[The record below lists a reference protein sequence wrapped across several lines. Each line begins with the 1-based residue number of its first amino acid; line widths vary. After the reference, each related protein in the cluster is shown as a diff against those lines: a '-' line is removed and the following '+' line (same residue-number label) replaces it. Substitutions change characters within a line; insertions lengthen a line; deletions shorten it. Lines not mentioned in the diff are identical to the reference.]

1 MGLSIGLDTAVTG
14 LRAAQLAIDTT
25 AHNVANANTEGYSR
39 QEVLFRA
46 IPPARSRWRNP
57 GVPLQDIGLGVDASR
72 IRRLRDALLDV
83 QYRDV
88 RRGYDQYQAEA
99 AALRR
104 AETALSEPSD
114 LGLQQQL
121 VRFFNTFRDLAA
133 HPESIAARAATI
145 EQGVTLSTAF
155 QRTYAL
161 LAAQRTDLD
170 AAVDVKV
177 QEINEK
183 AQEVAALNQQIQ
195 LVTLAGGTPNDLL
208 DRRDLLLDDLA
219 GLAGVTVQDGP
230 SGAVDVLIGGRKLVD
245 GVTANTL
252 AAVPDPGNNNFKKVV
267 WAADNADAGITAG
280 EVAGII
286 RARDVHVTGLM
297 TALDTLAG
305 ALIAAVNARHQSG
318 YGLNGATG
326 LNFFTGSGAAD
337 IAVNPTLQGSPES
350 LAAADTPGEPGNPN
364 TARAIAAVQDA
375 LLMNGG
381 TATLDDYYRAT
392 VAALGVSASQAEA
405 QMNGQEAVLKHID
418 AERQAVMGVSVD
430 EEMSN
435 LIKFQR
441 AYQAAARVISTVDE
455 MLDTL
460 INRT

>member
-133 HPESIAARAATI
+133 HPEAIAARAATI

>member
-25 AHNVANANTEGYSR
+25 AHNVANANTDGYSR

-46 IPPARSRWRNP
+46 IPPAQSRWRSP

-104 AETALSEPSD
+104 AETVLSEPSD

-133 HPESIAARAATI
+133 QPESIAARAATI
-145 EQGVTLSTAF
+145 EQGVTLSAAF

-230 SGAVDVLIGGRKLVD
+230 SGSVDVLIGGRKLVD
-245 GVTANTL
+245 GVTANAL

-267 WAADNADAGITAG
+267 WAADSADAGITAG

-297 TALDTLAG
+297 GGLDALAG
-305 ALIAAVNARHQSG
+305 ALIAAVNARHQVG

-326 LNFFTGSGAAD
+326 LDFFTGSGAAD

-350 LAAADTPGEPGNPN
+350 LAASDTPGEPGNPN
-364 TARAIAAVQDA
+364 TARSIAAVQDA

-381 TATLDDYYRAT
+381 TATLDDYYRAM
-392 VAALGVSASQAEA
+392 VASLGVSASQAEA
-405 QMNGQEAVLKHID
+405 QMNGQAAVLKHID
-418 AERQAVMGVSVD
+418 AERQSVMGVSID